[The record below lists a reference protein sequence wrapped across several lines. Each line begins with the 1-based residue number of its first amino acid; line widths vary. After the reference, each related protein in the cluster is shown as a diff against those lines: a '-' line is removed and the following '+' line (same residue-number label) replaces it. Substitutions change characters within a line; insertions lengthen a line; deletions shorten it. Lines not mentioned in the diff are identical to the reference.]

1 MALCLAQYK
10 PNSMINIFIRPVLT
24 AYLPE
29 AQKRYKEEVRHLPC
43 KWKLFCP
50 QNLQRLI
57 IFVK

>member
-1 MALCLAQYK
+1 
-10 PNSMINIFIRPVLT
+10 MINIFIRPVLT

-43 KWKLFCP
+43 KWKIFCP

>member
-29 AQKRYKEEVRHLPC
+29 AQKNIRKKYGI
-43 KWKLFCP
+43 CP
-50 QNLQRLI
+50 VNGKFSARRICSVLSFL
-57 IFVK
+57 